1 MVVSGHHIHAL
12 WWGPQASSKWSSCA
26 DIYDEKAMPRRE
38 PCVGATSRTCAHTVG
53 YGFGSLG
60 GASPLVPADPRS
72 TAAVRAWVPSD
83 RAAGFLEKL
92 RCTTQIGFPSG
103 GLA

>member
-1 MVVSGHHIHAL
+1 MPGCLGGSPSD
-12 WWGPQASSKWSSCA
+12 WG
-26 DIYDEKAMPRRE
+26 RRWATFLDRGGVWDGMAT
-38 PCVGATSRTCAHTVG
+38 VGATSRTCAHTVG